1 MVAQNGPQPR
11 DSTERRINALTA
23 LQDISRTLTSE
34 LDLNRLLRKIVH
46 AAVEVLD
53 ASTGSLLIWDPTDN
67 SLVFAVAEGG
77 EGKGETLE
85 QQRMPVDQGIAGWIF
100 THRQPVIVEDVSQD
114 ERFFKGIDES
124 LGYRTS
130 SLVGAPLMTPKE
142 RIGVIEVLNKRSGEK
157 FDEQDLDTLSALAGQ
172 AAIAIVNARL
182 YSQIREE
189 RDRMLGVEE
198 EVHKKLARDFHD
210 GPAQTL
216 ASMIMDIEFIQK
228 LLEREPSKVKAE
240 LLQVKEKAI
249 KAMHQARTTMF
260 ELRPL
265 VLETEG
271 LKAGLE
277 YYVEQLRKTEN
288 MSIHLQI
295 EGLEE
300 RLPHRVEDTIFAI
313 VREAINNIKKHSRA
327 NNVWLTVIRD
337 EKKLLT
343 TIRDDGQGFNV
354 EEVEISYA
362 TRGSIGLLNLY
373 ERAEMLGGRI
383 SIESAPGQGTTVS
396 LMVLL
401 SSIMTT
407 QFCKRAAGPPS

>member
-1 MVAQNGPQPR
+1 MTAQNGPQSQ
-11 DSTERRINALTA
+11 DFVERRINALTA
-23 LQDISRTLTSE
+23 LQDISRTLSSE

-46 AAVEVLD
+46 AAVEVLN

-67 SLVFAVAEGG
+67 SLVFAVTEGG
-77 EGKGETLE
+77 EGEGETLK
-85 QQRMPVDQGIAGWIF
+85 QSRMPADQGIAGWIF
-100 THRQPVIVEDVSQD
+100 THRQPVIIEDAWQD

-124 LGYRTS
+124 LGYRTR
-130 SLVGAPLMTPKE
+130 SLIGVPLMTKGE
-142 RIGVIEVLNKRSGEK
+142 MIGVLEVLKRSGEK

-189 RDRMLGVEE
+189 RDRMLGIEE
-198 EVHKKLARDFHD
+198 ELHKKLARDFHD

-216 ASMIMDIEFIQK
+216 ASLIMDIEFIQK
-228 LLEREPSKVKAE
+228 LLERDPSKAEAE
-240 LLQVKEKAI
+240 LLQLKEKAT

-265 VLETEG
+265 ILETEG
-271 LKAGLE
+271 LQAALE
-277 YYVEQLRKTEN
+277 YYVKRLRQTEN

-300 RLPHRVEDTIFAI
+300 SLPPRVKDIVFAI
-313 VREAINNIKKHSRA
+313 VREAINNIKKHARA
-327 NNVWLTVIRD
+327 NNVWLTAIRR
-337 EKKLLT
+337 ERELLT
-343 TIRDDGQGFNV
+343 TIQDDGQGFNL

-383 SIESAPGQGTTVS
+383 SIESALGQGTTVS
-396 LMVLL
+396 LTVPLPFIR
-401 SSIMTT
+401 S
-407 QFCKRAAGPPS
+407 

>member
-1 MVAQNGPQPR
+1 MAAQNGPQPR
-11 DSTERRINALTA
+11 GSTEKRINALTA
-23 LQDISRTLTSE
+23 LQDVSRTLTSE

-67 SLVFAVAEGG
+67 SLIFAVTEGG
-77 EGKGETLE
+77 EGEGETLK
-85 QQRMPVDQGIAGWIF
+85 QLRMPADQGIAGWIF

-130 SLVGAPLMTPKE
+130 SLIGVPLMTKGE
-142 RIGVIEVLNKRSGEK
+142 MIGVIEVLNKRSGEK

-189 RDRMLGVEE
+189 RDRMLGIEE

-216 ASMIMDIEFIQK
+216 ASLIMDIEFIQK
-228 LLEREPSKVKAE
+228 LLERDPSKVEAE
-240 LLQVKEKAI
+240 LLQLQEKATR
-249 KAMHQARTTMF
+249 AMHQARTTMF

-271 LKAGLE
+271 LKAALE

-300 RLPHRVEDTIFAI
+300 RLLHRVEDTIFAI

-337 EKKLLT
+337 EKKLVT

-396 LMVLL
+396 LTVLL
-401 SSIMTT
+401 SSI
-407 QFCKRAAGPPS
+407 QS

>member
-1 MVAQNGPQPR
+1 MTAQNGPQSQ
-11 DSTERRINALTA
+11 DFVERRINALTA
-23 LQDISRTLTSE
+23 LQDISRTLSSE

-46 AAVEVLD
+46 AAVEVLN

-67 SLVFAVAEGG
+67 SLVFAVTEGG
-77 EGKGETLE
+77 EGEGETLK
-85 QQRMPVDQGIAGWIF
+85 QSRMPADQGIAGWIF
-100 THRQPVIVEDVSQD
+100 THRQPVIIEDAWQD

-124 LGYRTS
+124 LGYRTK
-130 SLVGAPLMTPKE
+130 SLIGVPLMTKGE
-142 RIGVIEVLNKRSGEK
+142 MIGVLEVLKKSGEK

-189 RDRMLGVEE
+189 RDRMLGIEE
-198 EVHKKLARDFHD
+198 ELHKKLARDFHD

-216 ASMIMDIEFIQK
+216 ASLIMDIEFIQK
-228 LLEREPSKVKAE
+228 LLERDPSKAEAE
-240 LLQVKEKAI
+240 LLQLKEKAT

-265 VLETEG
+265 ILETEG
-271 LKAGLE
+271 LKAALE
-277 YYVEQLRKTEN
+277 YYVEQLRQTEN

-300 RLPHRVEDTIFAI
+300 SLPPRVKDIVFAI
-313 VREAINNIKKHSRA
+313 VREAINNIKKHARA
-327 NNVWLTVIRD
+327 NNVWLTAIRRD
-337 EKKLLT
+337 RELFT
-343 TIRDDGQGFNV
+343 TIRDDGQGFNL

-383 SIESAPGQGTTVS
+383 SIESALGQGTIVS
-396 LMVLL
+396 LTVPLPFIR
-401 SSIMTT
+401 S
-407 QFCKRAAGPPS
+407 

>member
-1 MVAQNGPQPR
+1 MTAQNSPQPR
-11 DSTERRINALTA
+11 DSTERRINALTT

-46 AAVEVLD
+46 AAVEVLN

-67 SLVFAVAEGG
+67 SLVFAVTEGG
-77 EGKGETLE
+77 EGEGETLK
-85 QQRMPVDQGIAGWIF
+85 QRRMPADQGIAGWIF
-100 THRQPVIVEDVSQD
+100 THRQPIIVGDVSQD

-130 SLVGAPLMTPKE
+130 SLIGSPLMTKGE
-142 RIGVIEVLNKRSGEK
+142 MIGVIEVLNKRSGEK
-157 FDEQDLDTLSALAGQ
+157 FDKQDLDTLSALAGQ

-189 RDRMLGVEE
+189 RDRMLDIEE

-216 ASMIMDIEFIQK
+216 ASLIMDVEFIQK
-228 LLEREPSKVKAE
+228 LLEREPSRVRME
-240 LLQVKEKAI
+240 LSQLKEKAT

-265 VLETEG
+265 VLETQG
-271 LKAGLE
+271 LEAALE
-277 YYVEQLRKTEN
+277 YYIERLRQTED

-295 EGLEE
+295 EGLKK
-300 RLPHRVEDTIFAI
+300 RPPHRVEDTVFAI
-313 VREAINNIKKHSRA
+313 VREAIHNVKKHAKANNI
-327 NNVWLTVIRD
+327 WLTVARS
-337 EKKLLT
+337 KKELLT
-343 TIRDDGQGFNV
+343 TIRDDGQGFDV

-373 ERAEMLGGRI
+373 ERAEMLGGRV

-396 LMVLL
+396 LTVPLP
-401 SSIMTT
+401 SI
-407 QFCKRAAGPPS
+407 

>member
-1 MVAQNGPQPR
+1 MATQNGPQSR
-11 DSTERRINALTA
+11 ESIERRINALTA

-34 LDLNRLLRKIVH
+34 LDLNRLLGKIVH

-67 SLVFAVAEGG
+67 SLVFAVTEGG
-77 EGKGETLE
+77 EGEGETLK
-85 QQRMPVDQGIAGWIF
+85 QCRMPADQGIAGWIF

-124 LGYRTS
+124 LGYHTS
-130 SLVGAPLMTPKE
+130 SLIGAPLMTKGE
-142 RIGVIEVLNKRSGEK
+142 MIGVIEVLNKRSGEK

-172 AAIAIVNARL
+172 AAIAIINARL
-182 YSQIREE
+182 YSKICEE
-189 RDRMLGVEE
+189 RDRMLNIED

-216 ASMIMDIEFIQK
+216 ASLIMDIEFIQK
-228 LLEREPSKVKAE
+228 LLERAPSKVEAE
-240 LLQVKEKAI
+240 LLQLKEKAT

-265 VLETEG
+265 ALESEG
-271 LKAGLE
+271 LKAALE
-277 YYVEQLRKTEN
+277 YYVERLHKTEN
-288 MSIHLQI
+288 MSIHLQV

-300 RLPHRVEDTIFAI
+300 RLPHRVEDIVFAI
-313 VREAINNIKKHSRA
+313 VREAINNVKKHARA
-327 NNVWLTVIRD
+327 NNVWLTVIHD

-343 TIRDDGQGFNV
+343 TVRDDGQGFNV

-373 ERAEMLGGRI
+373 ERAELLGGRI

-396 LMVLL
+396 LMVPL
-401 SSIMTT
+401 
-407 QFCKRAAGPPS
+407 PPIQP

>member
-1 MVAQNGPQPR
+1 MTAQNGPQSR
-11 DSTERRINALTA
+11 DFVERRINALIA

-67 SLVFAVAEGG
+67 SLVFAVTEGG
-77 EGKGETLE
+77 EGEGETLKKG
-85 QQRMPVDQGIAGWIF
+85 RMPADQGIAGWIF
-100 THRQPVIVEDVSQD
+100 THRQPVIIEDVSRD
-114 ERFFKGIDES
+114 ERFFKGIEES
-124 LGYRTS
+124 LGYRTR
-130 SLVGAPLMTPKE
+130 SLIGVPLMTKGE
-142 RIGVIEVLNKRSGEK
+142 MIGVLEVLKRSGEK

-189 RDRMLGVEE
+189 RDRMLGIEE
-198 EVHKKLARDFHD
+198 ELHKKLARDFHD

-216 ASMIMDIEFIQK
+216 ASLIMDIEFTQK
-228 LLEREPSKVKAE
+228 LLERDPSKAEAE
-240 LLQVKEKAI
+240 LLQLKEKAT

-265 VLETEG
+265 ILETEG
-271 LKAGLE
+271 LKAALE
-277 YYVEQLRKTEN
+277 YYVKRLRQTEN

-300 RLPHRVEDTIFAI
+300 SLPPRVKDIVFAI
-313 VREAINNIKKHSRA
+313 VREAINNIKKHARA
-327 NNVWLTVIRD
+327 NNVWLTAIRR
-337 EKKLLT
+337 ERELLT
-343 TIRDDGQGFNV
+343 TIQDDGQGFNL

-383 SIESAPGQGTTVS
+383 SIESALGQGTTVS
-396 LMVLL
+396 LTVPLPFIR
-401 SSIMTT
+401 S
-407 QFCKRAAGPPS
+407 

>member
-1 MVAQNGPQPR
+1 MTAQNASQPR
-11 DSTERRINALTA
+11 DPTEKRISALIA
-23 LQDISRTLTSE
+23 LQDISRTLISE
-34 LDLNRLLRKIVH
+34 LDLKRLLRKIVH
-46 AAVEVLD
+46 SAVEVLD
-53 ASTGSLLIWDPTDN
+53 ASTGSLLIWDPSEN
-67 SLVFAVAEGG
+67 SLIFAVTEGG
-77 EGKGETLE
+77 EGEGENLE
-85 QQRMPVDQGIAGWIF
+85 LRRMPADQGIAGWIF
-100 THRQPVIVEDVSQD
+100 THRQPIIVEDVSQD

-130 SLVGAPLMTPKE
+130 SLVGVPLITKGEM
-142 RIGVIEVLNKRSGEK
+142 IGVIEVLNKRTGEK

-172 AAIAIVNARL
+172 AAIAIANARL
-182 YSQIREE
+182 YLQIRQE
-189 RDRMLGVEE
+189 RDRMLNIED

-216 ASMIMDIEFIQK
+216 ASLIMDIEFIQK
-228 LLEREPSKVKAE
+228 LLERDPTKVEAE
-240 LLQVKEKAI
+240 LLQLKEKAT

-265 VLETEG
+265 LLETEG
-271 LKAGLE
+271 LKAALE
-277 YYVEQLRKTEN
+277 YYVERLRQTEN

-300 RLPHRVEDTIFAI
+300 RPSQRVEDIVFAI
-313 VREAINNIKKHSRA
+313 VREALSNIKKHAKA
-327 NNVWLTVIRD
+327 NNVWLTVTRG
-337 EKKLLT
+337 EKRLLT
-343 TIRDDGQGFNV
+343 TIRDDGQGFDV

-396 LMVLL
+396 LTVPL
-401 SSIMTT
+401 
-407 QFCKRAAGPPS
+407 PSAKP

>member
-1 MVAQNGPQPR
+1 
-11 DSTERRINALTA
+11 
-23 LQDISRTLTSE
+23 
-34 LDLNRLLRKIVH
+34 
-46 AAVEVLD
+46 
-53 ASTGSLLIWDPTDN
+53 
-67 SLVFAVAEGG
+67 
-77 EGKGETLE
+77 
-85 QQRMPVDQGIAGWIF
+85 
-100 THRQPVIVEDVSQD
+100 
-114 ERFFKGIDES
+114 
-124 LGYRTS
+124 
-130 SLVGAPLMTPKE
+130 
-142 RIGVIEVLNKRSGEK
+142 
-157 FDEQDLDTLSALAGQ
+157 
-172 AAIAIVNARL
+172 
-182 YSQIREE
+182 
-189 RDRMLGVEE
+189 MLGVEE

-216 ASMIMDIEFIQK
+216 ASLIMDIEFIQK
-228 LLEREPSKVKAE
+228 LLEREPLKVKAE

-300 RLPHRVEDTIFAI
+300 RLLHRVEDTIFAI

-337 EKKLLT
+337 EKKLVT

-396 LMVLL
+396 LTVLL
-401 SSIMTT
+401 SSI
-407 QFCKRAAGPPS
+407 QS

>member
-1 MVAQNGPQPR
+1 MTAQNGSQPR
-11 DSTERRINALTA
+11 DFAERRINALKA
-23 LQDISRTLTSE
+23 LQDISCTLISE

-53 ASTGSLLIWDPTDN
+53 ASAGSLLIWDPTDN
-67 SLVFAVAEGG
+67 RLVFAVIEGG
-77 EGKGETLE
+77 EGKGETLK
-85 QQRMPVDQGIAGWIF
+85 QGRMPADRGIAGWIF
-100 THRQPVIVEDVSQD
+100 THRQPVIIEDVWQD

-130 SLVGAPLMTPKE
+130 SLIGVPLMTRTE
-142 RIGVIEVLNKRSGEK
+142 MIGVLEVLKRSGEK

-189 RDRMLGVEE
+189 RDRMLGIEE
-198 EVHKKLARDFHD
+198 ELHKKLARDFHD

-216 ASMIMDIEFIQK
+216 ASLIMDIEFIQK
-228 LLEREPSKVKAE
+228 LLERDPSKAEAE
-240 LLQVKEKAI
+240 LLQLKEKAT

-265 VLETEG
+265 ILETEG
-271 LKAGLE
+271 LKAALE
-277 YYVEQLRKTEN
+277 YYVEQLRQTEN
-288 MSIHLQI
+288 MSIHLRI

-300 RLPHRVEDTIFAI
+300 SLPPRVKDIVFAI
-313 VREAINNIKKHSRA
+313 VREAINNIKKHARA
-327 NNVWLTVIRD
+327 NNVWLTAIRR
-337 EKKLLT
+337 EKELLT
-343 TIRDDGQGFNV
+343 TVRDDGQGFNL

-383 SIESAPGQGTTVS
+383 SIESALGQGTTVS
-396 LMVLL
+396 LTVPLPFIR
-401 SSIMTT
+401 S
-407 QFCKRAAGPPS
+407 

>member
-1 MVAQNGPQPR
+1 MTAQNGPQSR
-11 DSTERRINALTA
+11 DSVERRINALTA
-23 LQDISRTLTSE
+23 LQDISRILSSE

-46 AAVEVLD
+46 AAVEVLN

-67 SLVFAVAEGG
+67 SLVFAVTEGDEG
-77 EGKGETLE
+77 EGETLK
-85 QQRMPVDQGIAGWIF
+85 QGRMPADQGIAGWIF
-100 THRQPVIVEDVSQD
+100 THRQPVIIEDAWQD

-124 LGYRTS
+124 LGYRTK
-130 SLVGAPLMTPKE
+130 SLIGVPLMTKGE
-142 RIGVIEVLNKRSGEK
+142 MIGVLEVLKRSGEK

-189 RDRMLGVEE
+189 RDRMLSIEE
-198 EVHKKLARDFHD
+198 ELHKKLARDFHD

-216 ASMIMDIEFIQK
+216 ASLIMDIEFIQK
-228 LLEREPSKVKAE
+228 LLERDPSKTEAE
-240 LLQVKEKAI
+240 LLQLKEKAT

-265 VLETEG
+265 ILETEG
-271 LKAGLE
+271 LQAALE
-277 YYVEQLRKTEN
+277 YYVKRLRQTEN

-300 RLPHRVEDTIFAI
+300 SLPPRVKDIVFAI
-313 VREAINNIKKHSRA
+313 VREAINNIKKHARA
-327 NNVWLTVIRD
+327 NNVWLTAIRR
-337 EKKLLT
+337 ERELLT
-343 TIRDDGQGFNV
+343 TIQDDGQGFNL

-383 SIESAPGQGTTVS
+383 SIESALGRGTTVS
-396 LMVLL
+396 LTVPLP
-401 SSIMTT
+401 SI
-407 QFCKRAAGPPS
+407 RS

>member
-1 MVAQNGPQPR
+1 MATQNGPPSR
-11 DSTERRINALTA
+11 ESSERRINALMA
-23 LQDISRTLTSE
+23 LQDMACTLTSE
-34 LDLNRLLRKIVH
+34 LDLDRLIRKIVH

-67 SLVFAVAEGG
+67 SLVFAVTEGG
-77 EGKGETLE
+77 EGEGEALK
-85 QQRMPVDQGIAGWIF
+85 QRRMPADQGIAGWIF
-100 THRQPVIVEDVSQD
+100 TRRQPLIVEDVSQD
-114 ERFFKGIDES
+114 ERFFQGIDES
-124 LGYRTS
+124 LGYHTS
-130 SLVGAPLMTPKE
+130 SLIGVPLMTPGE
-142 RIGVIEVLNKRSGEK
+142 MIGVIEILNKRSGER

-182 YSQIREE
+182 YSRIREE
-189 RDRMLGVEE
+189 RDRMLSIEE

-216 ASMIMDIEFIQK
+216 ASIIMDIDFIEK
-228 LLEREPSKVKAE
+228 LLYREPSKVEAE
-240 LLQVKEKAI
+240 LLQLKEKAT

-265 VLETEG
+265 VLETAG
-271 LKAGLE
+271 LKAALE

-288 MSIHLQI
+288 VCIHLQI
-295 EGLEE
+295 EGLEK
-300 RLPHRVEDTIFAI
+300 RLPYRVEDIVFAI
-313 VREAINNIKKHSRA
+313 VREALNNIKKHARA
-327 NNVWLTVIRD
+327 DNVWLTVIHKQM
-337 EKKLLT
+337 ELLT
-343 TIRDDGQGFNV
+343 TIQDDGRGFNV

-396 LMVLL
+396 LKVPL
-401 SSIMTT
+401 
-407 QFCKRAAGPPS
+407 PSMQS

>member
-1 MVAQNGPQPR
+1 MTAQNGPQSR
-11 DSTERRINALTA
+11 DFVERRINALKA

-67 SLVFAVAEGG
+67 SLFFAVTEGG
-77 EGKGETLE
+77 EGEGETLK
-85 QQRMPVDQGIAGWIF
+85 QGRMPADQGIAGWIF
-100 THRQPVIVEDVSQD
+100 THRQPVIIEDVSQD

-130 SLVGAPLMTPKE
+130 SLIGIPLMTKGE
-142 RIGVIEVLNKRSGEK
+142 MIGVIEVLNKRSGEK

-182 YSQIREE
+182 YLQIREE
-189 RDRMLGVEE
+189 RDRMLNIED

-216 ASMIMDIEFIQK
+216 ASLIMDVEFIQK
-228 LLEREPSKVKAE
+228 LLHREPSKVEAE
-240 LLQVKEKAI
+240 LLQLKEKAT
-249 KAMHQARTTMF
+249 KAMHQTRTTMF

-265 VLETEG
+265 VLETQG
-271 LKAGLE
+271 LEPALE
-277 YYVEQLRKTEN
+277 YYAEQLRKTEN

-300 RLPHRVEDTIFAI
+300 RLPQKVKDIVFAI
-313 VREAINNIKKHSRA
+313 VREAINNIKKHARA
-327 NNVWLTVIRD
+327 NSVWLTVIRK
-337 EKKLLT
+337 EKELIT

-373 ERAEMLGGRI
+373 ERAEMLSGRI

-396 LMVLL
+396 LMVPLP
-401 SSIMTT
+401 SI
-407 QFCKRAAGPPS
+407 QS

>member
-1 MVAQNGPQPR
+1 MATQNGPQSR
-11 DSTERRINALTA
+11 ESIERRINALTA

-34 LDLNRLLRKIVH
+34 LDLNRLLGKIVH

-67 SLVFAVAEGG
+67 SLVFAVTEGG
-77 EGKGETLE
+77 EGEGETLK
-85 QQRMPVDQGIAGWIF
+85 QCRMPADQGIAGWIF
-100 THRQPVIVEDVSQD
+100 THRQPVIVEDVLQD

-124 LGYRTS
+124 LGYHTS
-130 SLVGAPLMTPKE
+130 SLIGAPLMTKGE
-142 RIGVIEVLNKRSGEK
+142 MIGVIEVLNKRSGEK

-172 AAIAIVNARL
+172 AAIAIINARL
-182 YSQIREE
+182 YSKICEE
-189 RDRMLGVEE
+189 RDRMLNIED

-216 ASMIMDIEFIQK
+216 ASLIMDIEFIQK
-228 LLEREPSKVKAE
+228 LLERAPSKVEAE
-240 LLQVKEKAI
+240 LLQLKEKAT

-265 VLETEG
+265 ALESEG
-271 LKAGLE
+271 LKAALE
-277 YYVEQLRKTEN
+277 YYVERLHKTEN
-288 MSIHLQI
+288 MSIHLQV

-300 RLPHRVEDTIFAI
+300 RLPHRVEDIVFAI
-313 VREAINNIKKHSRA
+313 VREAINNVKKHARA
-327 NNVWLTVIRD
+327 NNVWLTVIHD

-343 TIRDDGQGFNV
+343 TVRDDGQGFNV

-373 ERAEMLGGRI
+373 ERAELLGGRI

-396 LMVLL
+396 LMVPL
-401 SSIMTT
+401 
-407 QFCKRAAGPPS
+407 PPIQP

>member
-1 MVAQNGPQPR
+1 MVAQNGPQPIE
-11 DSTERRINALTA
+11 SIERRINTLMA

-34 LDLNRLLRKIVH
+34 LDLKRLLSKIVH
-46 AAVEVLD
+46 SAVEMLD

-67 SLVFAVAEGG
+67 SLIFAVTEGG
-77 EGKGETLE
+77 EGERQALE
-85 QQRMPVDQGIAGWIF
+85 LRRMPADQGIAGWIF

-124 LGYRTS
+124 LGSRTS
-130 SLVGAPLMTPKE
+130 SLVGVPLMTNRE
-142 RIGVIEVLNKRSGEK
+142 MVGVIEVLNKRSGEK
-157 FDEQDLDTLSALAGQ
+157 FNEQDLDTLSALAGQ

-182 YSQIREE
+182 YLQVREE
-189 RDRMLGVEE
+189 RDRMLNIED

-216 ASMIMDIEFIQK
+216 ASLIMDVEFIQK
-228 LLEREPSKVKAE
+228 LLERDPSKVKAE
-240 LLQVKEKAI
+240 LLQLKEKAT

-265 VLETEG
+265 ALETKG
-271 LKAGLE
+271 LKAALE
-277 YYVEQLRKTEN
+277 YYVERLRQTEN
-288 MSIHLQI
+288 LSIHLQL

-300 RLPHRVEDTIFAI
+300 RLPPRVEGIVFAI
-313 VREAINNIKKHSRA
+313 VREAINNTKKHARA
-327 NNVWLTVIRD
+327 DNVWLRVIRG
-337 EKKLLT
+337 EEELLT
-343 TIRDDGQGFNV
+343 TIRDDGQGFDV

-383 SIESAPGQGTTVS
+383 SIESAPGQGTIVD
-396 LMVLL
+396 LMVPL
-401 SSIMTT
+401 SPIQS
-407 QFCKRAAGPPS
+407 

>member
-1 MVAQNGPQPR
+1 MTAQNGPQSR
-11 DSTERRINALTA
+11 DSVERRINALTA
-23 LQDISRTLTSE
+23 LQDISRILSSE

-46 AAVEVLD
+46 AAVEVLN

-67 SLVFAVAEGG
+67 SLVFAVTKGG
-77 EGKGETLE
+77 EGEGETLK
-85 QQRMPVDQGIAGWIF
+85 QSRMPADQGIAGWIF
-100 THRQPVIVEDVSQD
+100 THRQPVIIEDAWQD

-124 LGYRTS
+124 LGYRTK
-130 SLVGAPLMTPKE
+130 SLIGVPLMTKGE
-142 RIGVIEVLNKRSGEK
+142 MIGVLEVLKRSGEK

-189 RDRMLGVEE
+189 RDRMLGIEE
-198 EVHKKLARDFHD
+198 ELHKKLARDFHD

-216 ASMIMDIEFIQK
+216 ASLIMDIEFIQK
-228 LLEREPSKVKAE
+228 LLERDPSKAEAE
-240 LLQVKEKAI
+240 LLQLKEKAT

-265 VLETEG
+265 ILETEG
-271 LKAGLE
+271 LKAALE
-277 YYVEQLRKTEN
+277 YYVEQLRQTEN

-300 RLPHRVEDTIFAI
+300 SLPPRVKDIVFAI
-313 VREAINNIKKHSRA
+313 VREAINNIKKHARA
-327 NNVWLTVIRD
+327 NNVWLTAIRR
-337 EKKLLT
+337 ERELFT
-343 TIRDDGQGFNV
+343 TVRDDGQGFNL

-383 SIESAPGQGTTVS
+383 SIESALGQGTTVS
-396 LMVLL
+396 LTVPLPFIR
-401 SSIMTT
+401 S
-407 QFCKRAAGPPS
+407 

>member
-1 MVAQNGPQPR
+1 MTAQNGPQSR
-11 DSTERRINALTA
+11 DFVERRINALTA

-34 LDLNRLLRKIVH
+34 LDLNRLLRKIAH

-67 SLVFAVAEGG
+67 SLVFAVTEGG
-77 EGKGETLE
+77 EGEGETLK
-85 QQRMPVDQGIAGWIF
+85 QGRMPADQGIAGWIF
-100 THRQPVIVEDVSQD
+100 THRQPVIIEDVSQY

-124 LGYRTS
+124 LGYRTR
-130 SLVGAPLMTPKE
+130 SLIGVPLMTKGE
-142 RIGVIEVLNKRSGEK
+142 MIGVIEVLNKKSGEK

-189 RDRMLGVEE
+189 RDRMLGIEE
-198 EVHKKLARDFHD
+198 ELHKKLARDFHD

-216 ASMIMDIEFIQK
+216 ASLIMDIEFIQK
-228 LLEREPSKVKAE
+228 LLERDPSKAEAE
-240 LLQVKEKAI
+240 LLQLREKAT
-249 KAMHQARTTMF
+249 KAMYQARTTMF

-265 VLETEG
+265 ILETEG
-271 LKAGLE
+271 LKAALE
-277 YYVEQLRKTEN
+277 YYVEQLRQTEN

-295 EGLEE
+295 EGMDEG
-300 RLPHRVEDTIFAI
+300 LPPRVKDIVFAI
-313 VREAINNIKKHSRA
+313 VREAVNNIKKHARA
-327 NNVWLTVIRD
+327 DNVWLTAIRR
-337 EKKLLT
+337 EKELLT
-343 TIRDDGQGFNV
+343 TVRDDGQGFNL

-383 SIESAPGQGTTVS
+383 SIESALGRGTTVS
-396 LMVLL
+396 LSVPLPFIR
-401 SSIMTT
+401 S
-407 QFCKRAAGPPS
+407 

>member
-1 MVAQNGPQPR
+1 MSAQNGPQSR
-11 DSTERRINALTA
+11 DFVERRINALTA

-34 LDLNRLLRKIVH
+34 LDLNRLLRKIVQ

-67 SLVFAVAEGG
+67 SLVFAVTEGG
-77 EGKGETLE
+77 EGEGETLE
-85 QQRMPVDQGIAGWIF
+85 QDCMPADQGIAGWIF
-100 THRQPVIVEDVSQD
+100 THRQPVIIEDVSQD

-124 LGYRTS
+124 LGYRTRC
-130 SLVGAPLMTPKE
+130 L
-142 RIGVIEVLNKRSGEK
+142 IGVPLITKGEMIGVLEVLKRSGEK

-189 RDRMLGVEE
+189 RDRMLGIEE
-198 EVHKKLARDFHD
+198 ELHKKLARDFHD

-216 ASMIMDIEFIQK
+216 ASLIMDIEFIQK
-228 LLEREPSKVKAE
+228 LLERDPSKAEAE
-240 LLQVKEKAI
+240 LLQLKEKAT

-265 VLETEG
+265 ILETEG
-271 LKAGLE
+271 LKAALE
-277 YYVEQLRKTEN
+277 YYVKRLRQTEN

-295 EGLEE
+295 EGLDE
-300 RLPHRVEDTIFAI
+300 RLPPRVKDIVFAI
-313 VREAINNIKKHSRA
+313 VREAVNNIKKHARA
-327 NNVWLTVIRD
+327 NNVWLTAIRR
-337 EKKLLT
+337 ERELLAT
-343 TIRDDGQGFNV
+343 VRDDGQGFNL

-383 SIESAPGQGTTVS
+383 SIESALGQGTTVS
-396 LMVLL
+396 LTVPLPFIR
-401 SSIMTT
+401 S
-407 QFCKRAAGPPS
+407 

>member
-1 MVAQNGPQPR
+1 MAAQNGSQPR

-34 LDLNRLLRKIVH
+34 LDLNRLLSKIVH

-67 SLVFAVAEGG
+67 SLIFAVTEGG
-77 EGKGETLE
+77 EGEGETLK
-85 QQRMPVDQGIAGWIF
+85 QRRMPADQGIAGWIF
-100 THRQPVIVEDVSQD
+100 THRQPVIVEAVSQD

-124 LGYRTS
+124 LGSRTS
-130 SLVGAPLMTPKE
+130 SLIGAPLMTKGK

-182 YSQIREE
+182 YSTIREE
-189 RDRMLGVEE
+189 RDRMLGIEE

-216 ASMIMDIEFIQK
+216 ASLIMDIEFIQK
-228 LLEREPSKVKAE
+228 LLERDPSMVEAE
-240 LLQVKEKAI
+240 LLQLKEKVT
-249 KAMHQARTTMF
+249 KAMHQVRTTMF

-265 VLETEG
+265 ILETQG
-271 LKAGLE
+271 LEAALE
-277 YYVEQLRKTEN
+277 YYVERLRQTEN
-288 MSIHLQI
+288 MSIRLQV

-300 RLPHRVEDTIFAI
+300 RLPHRVEDIVFAI
-313 VREAINNIKKHSRA
+313 VLEAINNTKKHARA
-327 NNVWLTVIRD
+327 NSVWLTVIRD
-337 EKKLLT
+337 EKELLT

-383 SIESAPGQGTTVS
+383 SIESALGQGTTVS
-396 LMVLL
+396 LMVSL
-401 SSIMTT
+401 
-407 QFCKRAAGPPS
+407 PSTRS

>member
-1 MVAQNGPQPR
+1 MAAQDGPQPR

-53 ASTGSLLIWDPTDN
+53 ASRGSLLIWDPTDN
-67 SLVFAVAEGG
+67 SLVFAVTEGG
-77 EGKGETLE
+77 ESEGESLK
-85 QQRMPVDQGIAGWIF
+85 QRRMPADQGIAGWIF
-100 THRQPVIVEDVSQD
+100 THRQPVIVENVSQD

-124 LGYRTS
+124 LGYRIS
-130 SLVGAPLMTPKE
+130 SLIGAPLMTKGE
-142 RIGVIEVLNKRSGEK
+142 MIGVIEVLNKRSGEK

-172 AAIAIVNARL
+172 AAIAIINARL

-189 RDRMLGVEE
+189 RDRMLGIEE
-198 EVHKKLARDFHD
+198 EAHKKLARDFHD

-216 ASMIMDIEFIQK
+216 ASLIMDIEFIQK
-228 LLEREPSKVKAE
+228 LLERDPSKVEAE
-240 LLQVKEKAI
+240 LLQLKEKAT
-249 KAMHQARTTMF
+249 KAMHQVRTTMF

-265 VLETEG
+265 VLETQG
-271 LKAGLE
+271 LEAALE
-277 YYVEQLRKTEN
+277 YYAERLHKTEN
-288 MSIHLQI
+288 MSIHLQV

-300 RLPHRVEDTIFAI
+300 RLPHRVEDIVFAI
-313 VREAINNIKKHSRA
+313 VREAINNIKKHARA
-327 NNVWLTVIRD
+327 DNVWLTVIRG
-337 EKKLLT
+337 EKELLT
-343 TIRDDGQGFNV
+343 TIRDDGRGFNV

-383 SIESAPGQGTTVS
+383 SIESAPGQGTIVS
-396 LMVLL
+396 LMVPL
-401 SSIMTT
+401 SLIQS
-407 QFCKRAAGPPS
+407 

>member
-1 MVAQNGPQPR
+1 MAAQNSPQPR

-34 LDLNRLLRKIVH
+34 LNLNRLLSKIVH

-67 SLVFAVAEGG
+67 SLIFAVTEGG
-77 EGKGETLE
+77 EGEGETLE
-85 QQRMPVDQGIAGWIF
+85 QRHMPADQGIAGWIF

-114 ERFFKGIDES
+114 ERFFKDIDES

-130 SLVGAPLMTPKE
+130 SLIGAPLMTKGE
-142 RIGVIEVLNKRSGEK
+142 MIGVIEVLNKRSGEK

-189 RDRMLGVEE
+189 RDRMMGIEE

-216 ASMIMDIEFIQK
+216 ASFIMDIEFIQK
-228 LLEREPSKVKAE
+228 LLERDPSKVEAE
-240 LLQVKEKAI
+240 LLQLKEKAT
-249 KAMHQARTTMF
+249 KAMHQVRTTMF

-271 LKAGLE
+271 LEAALE
-277 YYVEQLRKTEN
+277 YYVERLRQTEN
-288 MSIHLQI
+288 KSIHLHV
-295 EGLEE
+295 EGLKE
-300 RLPHRVEDTIFAI
+300 RLPHRVEGIVFAI
-313 VREAINNIKKHSRA
+313 VQEAIHNINKHARA
-327 NNVWLTVIRD
+327 NNVWLTVVRK
-337 EKKLLT
+337 EMELLT
-343 TIRDDGQGFNV
+343 TIRDDGQGFSV

-383 SIESAPGQGTTVS
+383 CIESVLGQGTTVS
-396 LMVLL
+396 LMVPLP
-401 SSIMTT
+401 SI
-407 QFCKRAAGPPS
+407 QS

>member
-1 MVAQNGPQPR
+1 MTAQNGSQSR
-11 DSTERRINALTA
+11 DFVERRINALTA

-67 SLVFAVAEGG
+67 SLVFAVTEGG
-77 EGKGETLE
+77 EGEGETLKKG
-85 QQRMPVDQGIAGWIF
+85 RMPADQGIAGWIF
-100 THRQPVIVEDVSQD
+100 THRQPVIIEDVSQD

-124 LGYRTS
+124 LGYRTR
-130 SLVGAPLMTPKE
+130 SLIGVPLMTKGE
-142 RIGVIEVLNKRSGEK
+142 MIGVLEVLKRSGEK

-189 RDRMLGVEE
+189 RDRMLGIEE
-198 EVHKKLARDFHD
+198 ELHKKLARDFHD

-216 ASMIMDIEFIQK
+216 ASLIMDIEFIQK
-228 LLEREPSKVKAE
+228 LLERDPSKAEAE
-240 LLQVKEKAI
+240 LLQLKEKAT

-265 VLETEG
+265 ILETEG
-271 LKAGLE
+271 LKAALE
-277 YYVEQLRKTEN
+277 YYVEQLRQTEN

-300 RLPHRVEDTIFAI
+300 GLPPRVKDIVFAI
-313 VREAINNIKKHSRA
+313 VREAINNIKKHARA
-327 NNVWLTVIRD
+327 NNVWLTAIRR
-337 EKKLLT
+337 ERELLT
-343 TIRDDGQGFNV
+343 TIRDDGQGFNL

-383 SIESAPGQGTTVS
+383 SIESALGQGTIVS
-396 LMVLL
+396 LTVPLPFIR
-401 SSIMTT
+401 S
-407 QFCKRAAGPPS
+407 

>member
-1 MVAQNGPQPR
+1 MAAQNGLQSR
-11 DSTERRINALTA
+11 DSIERRINALMA

-34 LDLNRLLRKIVH
+34 LDLNRLLRKIIH

-53 ASTGSLLIWDPTDN
+53 ASTGSLLIWDPADN
-67 SLVFAVAEGG
+67 SLVFAVTEGG
-77 EGKGETLE
+77 EGEGETLE
-85 QQRMPVDQGIAGWIF
+85 QRRMPADQGIAGWIF

-124 LGYRTS
+124 LGYCTS
-130 SLVGAPLMTPKE
+130 SLIGVPLMTKGE
-142 RIGVIEVLNKRSGEK
+142 MIGVIEVLNKRSGEK
-157 FDEQDLDTLSALAGQ
+157 FDEQDLDTLSALAAQ

-189 RDRMLGVEE
+189 RDRMLSIEE

-216 ASMIMDIEFIQK
+216 ASLIMDIEFIQK
-228 LLEREPSKVKAE
+228 LLKRDPSKVEAE
-240 LLQVKEKAI
+240 LLQLKEKAT

-271 LKAGLE
+271 LKAALE
-277 YYVEQLRKTEN
+277 YYVEQLRKTES

-300 RLPHRVEDTIFAI
+300 RLSHKVEDIVFAI
-313 VREAINNIKKHSRA
+313 VREALNNIKKHAQA
-327 NNVWLTVIRD
+327 NNVWLTVIRG
-337 EKKLLT
+337 EKELLT
-343 TIRDDGQGFNV
+343 TIRDDGRGFDV
-354 EEVEISYA
+354 AEVEISYA

-373 ERAEMLGGRI
+373 ERAEMLGGQI
-383 SIESAPGQGTTVS
+383 AIESAPGQGTTVS
-396 LMVLL
+396 LTVPL
-401 SSIMTT
+401 
-407 QFCKRAAGPPS
+407 PSTKATPGDKSPS